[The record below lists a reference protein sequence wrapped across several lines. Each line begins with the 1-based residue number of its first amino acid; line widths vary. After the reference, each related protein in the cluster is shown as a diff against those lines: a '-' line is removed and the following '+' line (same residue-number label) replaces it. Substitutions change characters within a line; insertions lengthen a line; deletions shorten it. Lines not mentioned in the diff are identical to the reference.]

1 MRARA
6 KVAILLLTV
15 LMVAVVA
22 LFARLALWQYD
33 RAQQRAGVLKAYA
46 VARRETAKPLPPSG
60 VDDLPLYAHVYVRGR
75 YESGRQILLIE
86 RPQPNGAGVGANVMT
101 PLRMAGGGLLLVN
114 RGWIPAGPR
123 GDTRASLAPPA
134 GTVRVS
140 GFLAGLSRAGL
151 RLGRAR
157 GVPGQWPRRL
167 LYPRWRDLERLYGPG
182 LVHRILWLGPQE
194 PGGYDRAW
202 RFRPAHGPDENYGYM
217 AQWIGLAVT
226 VFIVWLVLTLR
237 ALPRFHGDTK
247 R

>member
-1 MRARA
+1 MSARA
-6 KVAILLLTV
+6 KLVMLVLTV
-15 LMVAVVA
+15 LMAATVA
-22 LFARLALWQYD
+22 LFARLALWQYH
-33 RAQQRAGVLKAYA
+33 RAQQRSTTLKAYA
-46 VARRETAKPLPPSG
+46 TARREGVRPLPVSG
-60 VDDLPLYAHVYVRGR
+60 VDDLPLYAHVFARGR
-75 YESGRQILLIE
+75 YERGRQILLIE
-86 RPQPNGAGVGANVMT
+86 RPQPNGAAIGADVLT
-101 PLRMAGGGLLLVN
+101 PLRMAGGALLLVN
-114 RGWIPAGPR
+114 RGWVPASPR
-123 GDTRASLAPPA
+123 GDTQTSLAPPA

-140 GFLAGLSRAGL
+140 GFLARLSRAGV

-182 LVHRILWLGPQE
+182 LKHRILWLGPRE
-194 PGGYDRAW
+194 RGGYDRAW

-237 ALPRFHGDTK
+237 ALPRLHGDGK